1 MGWQYLNVGIIKK
14 KKGNSKRLL
23 SAQWPIVTQWPTLVQ
38 DHMFDE
44 SKMLWAR
51 LTFAAIHNFM
61 QPWFWEPNA
70 SKTKNPI
77 LDTQTY
83 TCADPQSGN
92 PQNQECMLIVA
103 TPRPRVSPDVYPDF
117 HMNWFMKLLWTHPFA
132 HFKFEDI
139 FLSHQ
144 RAQAQAN
151 PHPVTP
157 EWQDPNGKSRY
168 ALLLLTLPVSAS
180 PLTRSWRALDF
191 TQAREEC
198 SSAFLSHA
206 VLLLFPISKC
216 CLC

>member
-1 MGWQYLNVGIIKK
+1 MTSSDSMTNISSRSHVWWIQDVLGKAHLCRNTWLQAALVL
-14 KKGNSKRLL
+14 R
-23 SAQWPIVTQWPTLVQ
+23 AQC
-38 DHMFDE
+38 E
-44 SKMLWAR
+44 
-51 LTFAAIHNFM
+51 
-61 QPWFWEPNA
+61 
-70 SKTKNPI
+70 TKNPI
-77 LDTQTY
+77 LDTQTH
-83 TCADPQSGN
+83 TCAYPQSGN
-92 PQNQECMLIVA
+92 PQNKECMLIVA
-103 TPRPRVSPDVYPDF
+103 TPRPRANPDVYPDF

-157 EWQDPNGKSRY
+157 EWQDPDGKSRY

-180 PLTRSWRALDF
+180 PLTHSWRALDF

-198 SSAFLSHA
+198 SSAFLSQA

-216 CLC
+216 CIC